1 MSQPDG
7 GIIVEI
13 AVSYLYCISLLYLE
27 FKMGSKVPDKSNI
40 ICGVCNAYIMP
51 SHEIL
56 VLWQCRHIFHILCI
70 EAYHEMYL

>member
-1 MSQPDG
+1 
-7 GIIVEI
+7 
-13 AVSYLYCISLLYLE
+13 
-27 FKMGSKVPDKSNI
+27 MGSKVPDKSNI

-70 EAYHEMYL
+70 EAYHEMVKDCPTCLKESRRY